1 MEWVVSL
8 LFSKVGAVL
17 TGALGILALWLRT
30 SWLKRRAEKAEAQ
43 ARTAETQVEIQK
55 VEAEYAPEIE
65 QVEKAGESGDADAV
79 ADLINRRWGLR
90 DGKDE
95 PEQTRVADTGP
106 ETGGGPKPPEDR

>member
-8 LFSKVGAVL
+8 LFSKVGAIL
-17 TGALGILALWLRT
+17 TGAFGILALWLRT
-30 SWLKRRAEKAEAQ
+30 SWLKRRAEDAEAR

-65 QVEKAGESGDADAV
+65 HVEKARESGDAAAV

-90 DGKDE
+90 GGKTE
-95 PEQTRVADTGP
+95 PHQT
-106 ETGGGPKPPEDR
+106 